1 MAQVYSFQN
10 EFVNARWYI
19 RGMNVII
26 ANRILPV
33 ALAALLSE
41 PTASRADAPPSPLPA
56 PSASSQPATLS
67 AVKPMSEDM
76 RVKAEDIDS
85 VMKDGKVFF
94 LDVREPKELEEFG
107 SYEGYVNIP
116 MSQLESRLG
125 ELPKDRPIL
134 TA

>member
-1 MAQVYSFQN
+1 MGN
-10 EFVNARWYI
+10 TI
-19 RGMNVII
+19 GDHIT
-26 ANRILPV
+26 PV
-33 ALAALLSE
+33 ALAALLWGA
-41 PTASRADAPPSPLPA
+41 TASKADVPALSPTPA
-56 PSASSQPATLS
+56 SSASSQPVTLS
-67 AVKPMSEDM
+67 NIKPMSEDK
-76 RVKAEDIDS
+76 RVKAGDIDS
-85 VMKDGKVFF
+85 VMQDGKVFF

>member
-1 MAQVYSFQN
+1 MRSK
-10 EFVNARWYI
+10 
-19 RGMNVII
+19 I
-26 ANRILPV
+26 ANRITLLALSALVWLP
-33 ALAALLSE
+33 AS
-41 PTASRADAPPSPLPA
+41 SRADAPPASPSPA
-56 PSASSQPATLS
+56 PAATETRDTL
-67 AVKPMSEDM
+67 ATVKPMNEDR
-76 RVKAEDIDS
+76 RVKAADIDS
-85 VMKDGKVFF
+85 VMQDGKVFF

>member
-1 MAQVYSFQN
+1 M
-10 EFVNARWYI
+10 
-19 RGMNVII
+19 
-26 ANRILPV
+26 
-33 ALAALLSE
+33 LAAVLALTSL
-41 PTASRADAPPSPLPA
+41 PLQAQSPSPA
-56 PSASSQPATLS
+56 PSAAPPPKLS
-67 AVKPMSEDM
+67 EVKPMSEDK
-76 RVKAEDIDS
+76 RVKTEEIDS
-85 VMKDGKVFF
+85 VMQDGKVFF

>member
-1 MAQVYSFQN
+1 MKRLVSFAA
-10 EFVNARWYI
+10 VVASLGYI
-19 RGMNVII
+19 
-26 ANRILPV
+26 
-33 ALAALLSE
+33 LAAGQAPPATAPQAAPAARPAAPAQLSE
-41 PTASRADAPPSPLPA
+41 GI
-56 PSASSQPATLS
+56 
-67 AVKPMSEDM
+67 SEDM
-76 RVKAEDIDS
+76 RVQPDAIDKLLADGS
-85 VMKDGKVFF
+85 VFL

>member
-1 MAQVYSFQN
+1 MHPQRAVHL
-10 EFVNARWYI
+10 VPAA
-19 RGMNVII
+19 V
-26 ANRILPV
+26 
-33 ALAALLSE
+33 AALLV
-41 PTASRADAPPSPLPA
+41 LPA
-56 PSASSQPATLS
+56 TIHADSPPTPASPSASAAANRETLATI
-67 AVKPMSEDM
+67 KPMNEDR

-85 VMKDGKVFF
+85 VMQDGKVFF

-107 SYEGYVNIP
+107 TYEGYVNIP

>member
-1 MAQVYSFQN
+1 MKVT
-10 EFVNARWYI
+10 
-19 RGMNVII
+19 I
-26 ANRILPV
+26 ADRIAPV
-33 ALAALLSE
+33 ALAALLSA
-41 PTASRADAPPSPLPA
+41 PAASRADAPAGPSPA
-56 PSASSQPATLS
+56 PNASSQPVTLS
-67 AVKPMSEDM
+67 SIKPMSEDK
-76 RVKAEDIDS
+76 RVKTEDIDS

>member
-1 MAQVYSFQN
+1 M
-10 EFVNARWYI
+10 RWYI
-19 RGMNVII
+19 RDMNVII

-33 ALAALLSE
+33 ALAALLSAAA
-41 PTASRADAPPSPLPA
+41 ASRADAPASPSPA

-67 AVKPMSEDM
+67 SIKPMSEDK
-76 RVKAEDIDS
+76 RVKADAIDA
-85 VMKDGKVFF
+85 MMADGTVFF

>member
-1 MAQVYSFQN
+1 MGHRLAT
-10 EFVNARWYI
+10 
-19 RGMNVII
+19 MM
-26 ANRILPV
+26 LV
-33 ALAALLSE
+33 AAAAL
-41 PTASRADAPPSPLPA
+41 PAAADSPGPSPA
-56 PSASSQPATLS
+56 PSLS
-67 AVKPMSEDM
+67 KVKPMGEDK
-76 RVKAEDIDS
+76 RVKADAIDA
-85 VMKDGKVFF
+85 VMADGKVFF

>member
-1 MAQVYSFQN
+1 M
-10 EFVNARWYI
+10 
-19 RGMNVII
+19 RGS
-26 ANRILPV
+26 P
-33 ALAALLSE
+33 
-41 PTASRADAPPSPLPA
+41 ASRAARAGCAALIAVATVPATVAAQSPSPPPAAATAPA
-56 PSASSQPATLS
+56 PARPKLS
-67 AVKPMSEDM
+67 EVTPMNEDK

-85 VMKDGKVFF
+85 VMQDGKVFF

-107 SYEGYVNIP
+107 TYEGYVNIP

>member
-1 MAQVYSFQN
+1 MTRGA
-10 EFVNARWYI
+10 NAMRK
-19 RGMNVII
+19 RTCLTL
-26 ANRILPV
+26 AV
-33 ALAALLSE
+33 ALALTSLPVRAQSPSPGPAAPPPPKLSE
-41 PTASRADAPPSPLPA
+41 
-56 PSASSQPATLS
+56 
-67 AVKPMSEDM
+67 VKPMSEDK
-76 RVKAEDIDS
+76 RVKAEDIDA
-85 VMKDGKVFF
+85 VMADGKVFF

>member
-1 MAQVYSFQN
+1 MKSS
-10 EFVNARWYI
+10 
-19 RGMNVII
+19 
-26 ANRILPV
+26 P
-33 ALAALLSE
+33 
-41 PTASRADAPPSPLPA
+41 ASRAAHAACAALIAVATVPRTVAAQSPSPPPA
-56 PSASSQPATLS
+56 ADAAPAQAQPKLS
-67 AVKPMSEDM
+67 EVKPMSEDK

-85 VMKDGKVFF
+85 VMQDGKVFF

-107 SYEGYVNIP
+107 TYEGYVNIP

>member
-1 MAQVYSFQN
+1 MHPQRAVRL
-10 EFVNARWYI
+10 VPAA
-19 RGMNVII
+19 V
-26 ANRILPV
+26 
-33 ALAALLSE
+33 AALLVLPATIYADSP
-41 PTASRADAPPSPLPA
+41 PTPASPSP
-56 PSASSQPATLS
+56 SAAATPETL
-67 AVKPMSEDM
+67 ATMKPMNEDK

-85 VMKDGKVFF
+85 VMQDGKVFF

-107 SYEGYVNIP
+107 TYEGYVNIP

>member
-1 MAQVYSFQN
+1 MKGS
-10 EFVNARWYI
+10 
-19 RGMNVII
+19 
-26 ANRILPV
+26 P
-33 ALAALLSE
+33 
-41 PTASRADAPPSPLPA
+41 ASRAARAGCAALIAVATLPATVVAQSPSPLPA
-56 PSASSQPATLS
+56 AAAAPAEPRPRLS
-67 AVKPMSEDM
+67 EVKPLSEDK

-85 VMKDGKVFF
+85 VMHDGKVFF
-94 LDVREPKELEEFG
+94 LDVREPKEIQEFG